1 MLEFMI
7 AHQNNIMLAIASICG
22 IIALFT
28 AVSRA
33 ITKRRRIS
41 LLLISLFAMT
51 LLISERHA
59 YEFSGDPSVHA
70 YYMVRLFNFLEFTMT
85 VLVVAAFNNYIKVI
99 CITEVGHVPKRIRFV
114 EITSL
119 IAIGLIIVSQFTG
132 LYYTF
137 DANNV
142 YMRSQFYFISYIFP
156 LLNPIVD
163 FTVVVQYYKRLRKGV
178 RFSLILFI
186 IVPIAASILQF
197 FVYGMSLTSISLVG
211 MVVVV
216 YIFDLVDMNITA
228 EKNAIEERRLLREA
242 RMGKK
247 HLLEQ
252 ATQAFIAAINLKDD
266 NTKGHSERVA
276 ITSQKIA
283 EILGK
288 TDEECEKIF
297 YTALLHEVGRLGIP
311 DSILNNDGELTDEE
325 YAIMKT
331 KPVIGNEILSYIT
344 EYPFLK
350 EAAHYSHERFDGKG
364 YPNGL
369 FGKDIPEAAR
379 IVAVAD
385 AYDTMNSKTSFRA
398 ALPIPIIREELIK
411 ESGMK
416 FDPDIVKIVL
426 DILEADAKHK
436 AKANERIEDSI
447 EKKLHI
453 GKYRS
458 AISTGIPISEEMIK
472 ISFKSQNSKD
482 AVEGFSMPSIIV
494 YDSYDGNVHN
504 NEKTIKVYHYVEYGE
519 AWFDGHIVSTSARG
533 INTKISEN
541 TFEMA
546 EDRYEILA
554 ARISDHIKIEMKSK
568 NEIFELIVAIPEGSE
583 NAFISLTGEYC
594 DITEIKIEK
603 TGQKIQEDEIERIA
617 EKISYTNRM
626 VSDLPNIQVEQSG
639 SAYTEGFLLKD
650 TIRLAFHSQSLPK
663 ANFVWQCP
671 HIVIYSSY
679 DGKVGGAGYDEY
691 ARIKLNGEDVK
702 ESGLADN
709 NFYMKKTEE
718 FENWN
723 VWKEENHAGR
733 EYTATFRRKG
743 NKIQFNAENGGILIQ
758 NVTNLKETKEN
769 VFAAITGEQCAI
781 TDIRIY

>member
-28 AVSRA
+28 VVSRA

-70 YYMVRLFNFLEFTMT
+70 YYMVRLLIFLEFTMT
-85 VLVVAAFNNYIKVI
+85 VLVVAAFNNYIKDI
-99 CITEVGHVPKRIRFV
+99 CITEVGVVPKRLRFV
-114 EITSL
+114 EITSI
-119 IAIGLIIVSQFTG
+119 IAVGLIIVSQFTG

-186 IVPIAASILQF
+186 IVPIAAAILQF

-331 KPVIGNEILSYIT
+331 KPVIGNEILSHIT

-364 YPNGL
+364 YPDGL

-504 NEKTIKVYHYVEYGE
+504 NEKTIRVYHYVEYAE
-519 AWFDGHIVSTSARG
+519 AWFDGHMVSTSTRG
-533 INTKISEN
+533 TKTEKSDAADGLDEN
-541 TFEMA
+541 
-546 EDRYEILA
+546 RYEILA
-554 ARISDHIKIEMKSK
+554 ARFADHIKLEMASAK
-568 NEIFELIVAIPEGSE
+568 ERYELIIAMPEGSD
-583 NAFISLTGEYC
+583 NAFVSLTGEYC
-594 DITEIKIEK
+594 DISEIKVEK
-603 TGQKIQEDEIERIA
+603 TGQKVGEDDIERIA
-617 EKISYTNRM
+617 DKISYTDRM
-626 VSDLPNIQVEQSG
+626 ISDLPNIQVEQSG
-639 SAYTEGFLLKD
+639 SVYTEGFLLKD

-671 HIVIYSSY
+671 HIVIYSSN
-679 DGKVGGAGYDEY
+679 DGKVGGEGYEEF
-691 ARIKLNGEDVK
+691 AKIKLNGEDVK
-702 ESGLADN
+702 ESGIADN
-709 NFYMKKTEE
+709 NFFMKKTDE
-718 FENWN
+718 FAGWN
-723 VWKEENHAGR
+723 TWKAENHEGR
-733 EYTATFRRKG
+733 EYEVSFRKKG
-743 NKIQFNAENGGILIQ
+743 NKIHFLSENGGILIQ
-758 NVTNLKETKEN
+758 NVTTLREGRDQI
-769 VFAAITGEQCAI
+769 FAAITGEQCAI